1 MDAMTAAIAFN
12 RALKA
17 LAGDEEVIAGVGET
31 SVLGGAWEA
40 AEGRNKDV
48 RELFK

>member
-1 MDAMTAAIAFN
+1 MTAAIDFN

-17 LAGDEEVIAGVGET
+17 LAGNEEVIAGVGET

-40 AEGRNKDV
+40 VEGRSKDT